1 MVARPK
7 KVKRLESTGSLDSWI
22 QMHKAAQRNELVVPG
37 QNIIFSS
44 KRRVIFISSTL
55 VVCDMVHFDPHCS
68 D

>member
-37 QNIIFSS
+37 QYNIFL
-44 KRRVIFISSTL
+44 KEKGYL
-55 VVCDMVHFDPHCS
+55 YK
-68 D
+68 